1 MWYEII
7 YFLEK
12 NNDLYMLHFY
22 ADQVPDLNAS
32 LQ

>member
-1 MWYEII
+1 MYCEII

-12 NNDLYMLHFY
+12 NNDLCMLHFY
-22 ADQVPDLNAS
+22 ADQVPGLSAT